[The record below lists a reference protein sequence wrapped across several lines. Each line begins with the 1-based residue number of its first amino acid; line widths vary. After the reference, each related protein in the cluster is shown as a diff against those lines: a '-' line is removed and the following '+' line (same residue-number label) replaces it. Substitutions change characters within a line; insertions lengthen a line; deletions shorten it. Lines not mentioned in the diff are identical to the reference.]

1 MSGMLMISIQVLMGN
16 MDNIWSEYSLSN
28 KDLIKD

>member
-16 MDNIWSEYSLSN
+16 MGNIWSEYFLPNNDS
-28 KDLIKD
+28 IKD